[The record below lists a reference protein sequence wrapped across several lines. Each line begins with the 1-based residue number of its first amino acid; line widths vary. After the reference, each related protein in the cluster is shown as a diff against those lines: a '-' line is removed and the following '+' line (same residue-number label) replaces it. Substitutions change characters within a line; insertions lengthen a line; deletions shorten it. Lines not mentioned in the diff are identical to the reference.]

1 MSPALLDTGASN
13 FEALNQNKGQI
24 FDPSSISLLGFSG
37 LISKDQIDI
46 TSISNMNSHG
56 QSGFLSSSDLNA
68 KFEFSTPSTSKVGVE
83 NPTFSSI
90 SSLTRPRMTKSR
102 KSHNPRSIGNSET
115 RKIDPGFNPFRPV
128 SNNLIGKVSSSLSEV
143 GNDDNDVLNNSS
155 KNLNSKVTSKV
166 DKVGNA
172 LIDEI
177 RKMRI
182 EDQIH
187 SNLSGNNVS
196 NTNLPSELHDK
207 IKMLNLGGS
216 VGKDS
221 GAAFDNVGTSLAS
234 ELPNGLERLKI
245 QNTGEVGSSSFVFGT
260 SDSSF
265 VFGSNRTMKDSTDP
279 MTENALPNMI
289 KNLHITES
297 DKNCGTRKEMNVNK
311 DEHTFIPL
319 NSCRTESGVVDSMI
333 VDNME
338 KLKIRDNSRESSG
351 LADVNWSSS
360 VSKEVPESMK
370 KEQSR
375 MSYPTE
381 TINPVRKQDEHSTGP
396 QIPNQPLYKGSG
408 VFVASASTSS
418 FAPAGPHSQLVR
430 HDFEVPYTDDAQ
442 KNEGFVFGCKQES
455 VKVPHVEFR
464 TPDSKG
470 NLFTGQQQ
478 QMGFITK
485 KGLVKDIKSKG
496 RKTKVKEPKPVLIP
510 KSLRSNEDSIHDEPS
525 DSYSP
530 MDVSPHCQTE
540 DDGREPPLTSENQ
553 SSIDSHVTIL
563 NDAIDEDLIRATE
576 NMDINEGND
585 VNHGE
590 TKDKVSEC
598 SDNAFTAM
606 ENSPVHCVS
615 ASENASFMSASE
627 NFDETGDN
635 EVESNVEEQSSDQF
649 RCFSASTSA
658 SIGGS
663 SFTFA
668 ASSSAQGLASAAMR
682 QFKKK
687 NRLKAGSDI
696 FVPPRTAVLSDTTSS
711 QFSPISRVSV
721 LPSQVV
727 QNNDVITS
735 PSKGGNII
743 TPSSSTTPGAG
754 GNVVADAK
762 KVTSS
767 PTALARAAQEAC
779 EKWRLRGNQAY
790 ANGDLEKAED
800 CYSQGL
806 SSIPQHETSR
816 DCIRALVL
824 CYSNRAAARMS
835 RGRMREALQDCLVA
849 AELDPNFFRVQLRA
863 ANCYLA
869 LGEICDAS
877 LYFKKLLQSTDICVE
892 RKIILDASDGLQKAQ
907 KVYDSM
913 DRSSGLLLQKTYA
926 DAESALG
933 VIAEALAISPYSEKM
948 LESKAEA
955 LFTLRRYEEVIQLC
969 AQTMDAAE
977 KNSPS
982 LVIDGQ
988 SSYLEASELLKCYS
1002 FRLWRYSFIF
1012 KSNFYLGK
1020 LEEAIDFLE
1029 KQECWKSMGDKFGKE
1044 TLESLIP
1051 LLSIA
1056 RELINHKSAGN
1067 AAFQAGKHKE
1077 AVEHYTAALS
1087 FNVESRPFSAVCF
1100 ANRAAAYQALGQ
1112 ITDAIADC
1120 SLAIA
1125 LDVHYMKAISR
1136 RAALFEMIRD
1146 YELAAKDL
1154 ERLVSLLTKQAEEK
1168 HNHSGTY
1175 LSKGSV
1181 TDLRQAQQRLYQME
1195 EQARRGIPLNFY
1207 LILGVES
1214 SVTAAELK
1222 KAYRKAALRHHPDK
1236 AGQSLARAEI
1246 GDDSLWKEIAEG
1258 VYKDAD
1264 KLFKMIGEAY
1274 AVLSDPDK
1282 RSQYDIEE
1290 ETRTGQRKTS
1300 TSASRTHAET
1310 SFNAAERSGIGRPWR
1325 EMRRSSAYPYSRG
1338 FEPTRP
1344 GKYY

>member
-37 LISKDQIDI
+37 LISKDQIDT

-68 KFEFSTPSTSKVGVE
+68 KFEFSTPSTSKLGVE
-83 NPTFSSI
+83 NPSFSSI

-102 KSHNPRSIGNSET
+102 KSQNPRSLGSSET

-128 SNNLIGKVSSSLSEV
+128 SNNLTGRVSSRLSED
-143 GNDDNDVLNNSS
+143 GNDDNDVVLNNSS
-155 KNLNSKVTSKV
+155 KHLNSKVTSKV
-166 DKVGNA
+166 DKVGNT

-187 SNLSGNNVS
+187 SNPSGNNFC

-216 VGKDS
+216 VGEDSKDS

-245 QNTGEVGSSSFVFGT
+245 QDTGEVGSSFVFDT

-265 VFGSNRTMKDSTDP
+265 VFGSNRTMKDSSDP

-289 KNLHITES
+289 KNLNITES
-297 DKNCGTRKEMNVNK
+297 DNNCGTRKEMNVSK
-311 DEHTFIPL
+311 DERTFIPW

-351 LADVNWSSS
+351 RADVDWSSS

-370 KEQSR
+370 KKESR

-381 TINPVRKQDEHSTGP
+381 TINPIRKQDEYSTGP

-408 VFVASASTSS
+408 VFVASASSSS
-418 FAPAGPHSQLVR
+418 FASAGPHFQSVR
-430 HDFEVPYTDDAQ
+430 HDFEVPHTDDAQ

-470 NLFTGQQQ
+470 NLFTGQKQ
-478 QMGFITK
+478 QMGFGTK

-496 RKTKVKEPKPVLIP
+496 RKTKVKEPKPVLLPIG
-510 KSLRSNEDSIHDEPS
+510 KILRSNENSIQDEPS

-530 MDVSPHCQTE
+530 MDVSPYLETE

-553 SSIDSHVTIL
+553 SSIDSHVTVL

-576 NMDINEGND
+576 DMDINEGND

-615 ASENASFMSASE
+615 ASENASFMTASE

-649 RCFSASTSA
+649 RYFSASTSA
-658 SIGGS
+658 SIGES

-696 FVPPRTAVLSDTTSS
+696 FVPPRTAVLSDTTLL

-743 TPSSSTTPGAG
+743 TPSSSIAPGVG
-754 GNVVADAK
+754 GNGVADAK

-779 EKWRLRGNQAY
+779 EKWRLRC
-790 ANGDLEKAED
+790 LS
-800 CYSQGL
+800 CLIFYS
-806 SSIPQHETSR
+806 
-816 DCIRALVL
+816 V
-824 CYSNRAAARMS
+824 
-835 RGRMREALQDCLVA
+835 
-849 AELDPNFFRVQLRA
+849 
-863 ANCYLA
+863 
-869 LGEICDAS
+869 S
-877 LYFKKLLQSTDICVE
+877 L
-892 RKIILDASDGLQKAQ
+892 
-907 KVYDSM
+907 
-913 DRSSGLLLQKTYA
+913 
-926 DAESALG
+926 
-933 VIAEALAISPYSEKM
+933 
-948 LESKAEA
+948 
-955 LFTLRRYEEVIQLC
+955 
-969 AQTMDAAE
+969 
-977 KNSPS
+977 NS
-982 LVIDGQ
+982 
-988 SSYLEASELLKCYS
+988 
-1002 FRLWRYSFIF
+1002 
-1012 KSNFYLGK
+1012 
-1020 LEEAIDFLE
+1020 
-1029 KQECWKSMGDKFGKE
+1029 E
-1044 TLESLIP
+1044 TLS
-1051 LLSIA
+1051 
-1056 RELINHKSAGN
+1056 
-1067 AAFQAGKHKE
+1067 
-1077 AVEHYTAALS
+1077 
-1087 FNVESRPFSAVCF
+1087 
-1100 ANRAAAYQALGQ
+1100 
-1112 ITDAIADC
+1112 
-1120 SLAIA
+1120 
-1125 LDVHYMKAISR
+1125 
-1136 RAALFEMIRD
+1136 
-1146 YELAAKDL
+1146 
-1154 ERLVSLLTKQAEEK
+1154 
-1168 HNHSGTY
+1168 
-1175 LSKGSV
+1175 
-1181 TDLRQAQQRLYQME
+1181 
-1195 EQARRGIPLNFY
+1195 
-1207 LILGVES
+1207 
-1214 SVTAAELK
+1214 
-1222 KAYRKAALRHHPDK
+1222 
-1236 AGQSLARAEI
+1236 
-1246 GDDSLWKEIAEG
+1246 
-1258 VYKDAD
+1258 
-1264 KLFKMIGEAY
+1264 
-1274 AVLSDPDK
+1274 
-1282 RSQYDIEE
+1282 
-1290 ETRTGQRKTS
+1290 
-1300 TSASRTHAET
+1300 
-1310 SFNAAERSGIGRPWR
+1310 
-1325 EMRRSSAYPYSRG
+1325 
-1338 FEPTRP
+1338 
-1344 GKYY
+1344 